1 MRRYAGRSVVVGIR
15 PESLEDAALAPEA
28 PADRRLQGTVTLR
41 EALGSEI
48 VAHLELPGV
57 QAAETE
63 DVRELARAQGPPE
76 GGVLEAAATG
86 APWSSDASRP
96 GRAFRRAS
104 RPSWRWTR
112 TPCTSSTPTRGWPS
126 TTRYRQRRRFPM
138 GARARRRWPRWL
150 ALLAA
155 VLALAVVA
163 AACGGD
169 DDDSGEG
176 DTGGAAAEP
185 VSGTI
190 SVSGVWT
197 GDEQAAFR
205 AVIDGFTADNPD
217 ATVNYRG
224 AGDNLPTILA
234 TAIEGG
240 NPPDI
245 ATVAQPGTIRDF
257 VAQGELQ
264 PIEFARADVEA
275 NFDPGLIDLVTVD
288 GQLYGVLFKAAN
300 KSLGWYNVQVFE
312 DAGVEPPA
320 TFEDLEQAAQTVQAS
335 GVTPY
340 AVGADIGWP
349 LTDLFE
355 NIYIRTAGPEMYDQL
370 AAHEI
375 PWTDPSVIEALE
387 QMRVVIGES
396 QNLAGGTRGAVQTSF
411 DETVPLVFRDP
422 PEASMLFEGDFVRT
436 NIVNDTPAVPGT
448 DALRLP
454 VPVHRTARPRWSS
467 APATSP

>member
-1 MRRYAGRSVVVGIR
+1 M
-15 PESLEDAALAPEA
+15 
-28 PADRRLQGTVTLR
+28 
-41 EALGSEI
+41 
-48 VAHLELPGV
+48 
-57 QAAETE
+57 
-63 DVRELARAQGPPE
+63 
-76 GGVLEAAATG
+76 
-86 APWSSDASRP
+86 
-96 GRAFRRAS
+96 
-104 RPSWRWTR
+104 
-112 TPCTSSTPTRGWPS
+112 
-126 TTRYRQRRRFPM
+126 
-138 GARARRRWPRWL
+138 RRWPRWL
-150 ALLAA
+150 ALLAT
-155 VLALAVVA
+155 VLALVMVA

-169 DDDSGEG
+169 DDDESA
-176 DTGGAAAEP
+176 DTATAGGATQEP

-257 VAQGELQ
+257 VAQGHLK

-275 NFDPGLIDLVTVD
+275 NFDQGLIDLVTVD

-300 KSLGWYNVQVFE
+300 KSLGWYNAQVFE

-320 TFEDLEQAAQTVQAS
+320 TFEDLGQAAQTVKAS

-355 NIYIRTAGPEMYDQL
+355 NIYIRTAGAEMYDQL
-370 AAHEI
+370 ARHEI
-375 PWTDPSVIEALE
+375 PWTDQSVKDALTI
-387 QMRVVIGES
+387 MADVVGDPA
-396 QNLAGGTRGAVQTSF
+396 NMAGGTEGALQTEMPDS
-411 DETVPLVFRDP
+411 VAKVFTDS
-422 PEASMLFEGDFVRT
+422 PEAAMVIIGDFAPGVTETTLEPETGYNVFTFPSIEGSGPSVVGGGDLFVQFKDSPAADAFLEYLTTPEAAEIWAARGGFSSPNK
-436 NIVNDTPAVPGT
+436 NIDQGVYPDAITQTTAGAIAEAESFRFDLSDLQPSAFGGTPGAGLFKAFT
-448 DALRLP
+448 DFVANP
-454 VPVHRTARPRWSS
+454 DDVDGITEKMEAD
-467 APATSP
+467 AAKAFG

>member
-1 MRRYAGRSVVVGIR
+1 M
-15 PESLEDAALAPEA
+15 
-28 PADRRLQGTVTLR
+28 
-41 EALGSEI
+41 
-48 VAHLELPGV
+48 
-57 QAAETE
+57 
-63 DVRELARAQGPPE
+63 
-76 GGVLEAAATG
+76 
-86 APWSSDASRP
+86 
-96 GRAFRRAS
+96 
-104 RPSWRWTR
+104 
-112 TPCTSSTPTRGWPS
+112 
-126 TTRYRQRRRFPM
+126 
-138 GARARRRWPRWL
+138 RRWPRWL
-150 ALLAA
+150 ALLAT
-155 VLALAVVA
+155 VLALVMVA

-169 DDDSGEG
+169 DDDESA
-176 DTGGAAAEP
+176 DTATAGGATQEP

-257 VAQGELQ
+257 VAQGHLK

-275 NFDPGLIDLVTVD
+275 NFDQGLIDLVTVD

-300 KSLGWYNVQVFE
+300 KSLGWYNAQVFE

-320 TFEDLEQAAQTVQAS
+320 TFEDLGQAAQTVKAS

-355 NIYIRTAGPEMYDQL
+355 NIYIRSAGPEMYDQL
-370 AAHEI
+370 SRHEI

-387 QMRVVIGES
+387 QMRAVIGES

-411 DETVPLVFRDP
+411 DETVPLVFGDP
-422 PEASMLFEGDFVRT
+422 PEAGMLFEGDFVRT
-436 NIVNDTPAVPGT
+436 NVVNDTKAVPGT
-448 DALRLP
+448 DALVFPFPSINGSPP
-454 VPVHRTARPRWSS
+454 VVVGAGDFAVMFTDSPVAQVFMRYLASPEAAQIWAAEAGSLSANRNLDPSVYPDDITREIGTALTEAEAFRFDMSDLQPAAFGATAGQGMWKIFTDFLADPSDPQATARQLEQAAAR
-467 APATSP
+467 AYQ

>member
-1 MRRYAGRSVVVGIR
+1 
-15 PESLEDAALAPEA
+15 
-28 PADRRLQGTVTLR
+28 
-41 EALGSEI
+41 
-48 VAHLELPGV
+48 
-57 QAAETE
+57 
-63 DVRELARAQGPPE
+63 
-76 GGVLEAAATG
+76 
-86 APWSSDASRP
+86 
-96 GRAFRRAS
+96 
-104 RPSWRWTR
+104 
-112 TPCTSSTPTRGWPS
+112 
-126 TTRYRQRRRFPM
+126 
-138 GARARRRWPRWL
+138 
-150 ALLAA
+150 

-190 SVSGVWT
+190 SVAGVWT

-320 TFEDLEQAAQTVQAS
+320 TYEELDQAAQTIQAS

-340 AVGADIGWP
+340 SVGADIGWP

-355 NIYIRTAGPEMYDQL
+355 NIYIRSAGPEMYDQL
-370 AAHEI
+370 ASHEI

-387 QMRVVIGES
+387 QMQVVIGDS

-436 NIVNDTPAVPGT
+436 NIVNDTQAVPGT
-448 DALRLP
+448 DARVFPFPSVNGSPP
-454 VPVHRTARPRWSS
+454 VVVGAGDFAVMFKDSPVGQAFMRYLASPEAAEIWAAEAGSLSANRNLDPSVYPDDITREIGTALTEAEAFRFDLSDLQ
-467 APATSP
+467 PAAFGATAGQGMWKIFTDFLADPSNPQATANQLEQAAARAYQ

>member
-1 MRRYAGRSVVVGIR
+1 
-15 PESLEDAALAPEA
+15 
-28 PADRRLQGTVTLR
+28 
-41 EALGSEI
+41 
-48 VAHLELPGV
+48 
-57 QAAETE
+57 
-63 DVRELARAQGPPE
+63 
-76 GGVLEAAATG
+76 
-86 APWSSDASRP
+86 
-96 GRAFRRAS
+96 
-104 RPSWRWTR
+104 
-112 TPCTSSTPTRGWPS
+112 
-126 TTRYRQRRRFPM
+126 
-138 GARARRRWPRWL
+138 
-150 ALLAA
+150 

-190 SVSGVWT
+190 SVAGVWT

-264 PIEFARADVEA
+264 PIEFAREDVEA

-448 DALRLP
+448 DALVFPFPSIGGSSP
-454 VPVHRTARPRWSS
+454 VVVGAGDFAVMFKDSPVGQAFMRYLASPEAAEIWAAEAGSLSANRNLDPAVYPDEITREIGTALTEAEAFRFDLSDLQ
-467 APATSP
+467 PAAFGATAGQGMWKIFTDFLADPSNPQAIANQLEQAAVRAYQ

>member
-1 MRRYAGRSVVVGIR
+1 
-15 PESLEDAALAPEA
+15 
-28 PADRRLQGTVTLR
+28 
-41 EALGSEI
+41 
-48 VAHLELPGV
+48 
-57 QAAETE
+57 
-63 DVRELARAQGPPE
+63 
-76 GGVLEAAATG
+76 
-86 APWSSDASRP
+86 
-96 GRAFRRAS
+96 
-104 RPSWRWTR
+104 
-112 TPCTSSTPTRGWPS
+112 
-126 TTRYRQRRRFPM
+126 
-138 GARARRRWPRWL
+138 
-150 ALLAA
+150 
-155 VLALAVVA
+155 VLALAMVA

-169 DDDSGEG
+169 DDESGDG

-190 SVSGVWT
+190 SVAGVWT
-197 GDEQAAFR
+197 GDEQTAFR

-264 PIEFARADVEA
+264 PIEFAREDVEA

-300 KSLGWYNVQVFE
+300 KSLGWYNAQVFE

-320 TFEDLEQAAQTVQAS
+320 TYEELEQAAQTIQAS

-355 NIYIRTAGPEMYDQL
+355 NIYIRSAGPEMYDQL
-370 AAHEI
+370 ASHEI

-387 QMRVVIGES
+387 QMRVIIGQS

-448 DALRLP
+448 DALVFPFPSVNGSPP
-454 VPVHRTARPRWSS
+454 VVVGAGDFAVMFKDSPVAQAFMRYLASPEAAEIWAAEAGSLSANRNLDPSVYPDDITREIGTALSEAEAFRFDLSDLQ
-467 APATSP
+467 PAAFGATAGQGMWKIFTDFLADPSNPQATAQQLEQAAVRAYQ